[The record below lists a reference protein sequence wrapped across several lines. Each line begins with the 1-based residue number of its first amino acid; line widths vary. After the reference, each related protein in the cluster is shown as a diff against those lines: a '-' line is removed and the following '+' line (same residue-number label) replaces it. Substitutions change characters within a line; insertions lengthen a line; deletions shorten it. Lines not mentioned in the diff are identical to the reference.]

1 MNVKEKWQQFK
12 QLFDWTPIA
21 VSGPC
26 EVHHLYGKDNPVLVG
41 YRVAVNYKHHGDK
54 EYFFAH
60 DEEKIGIMPRAKAY
74 KRALVFYAK
83 MQKQMKQH

>member
-12 QLFDWTPIA
+12 HLFDWTPIEA
-21 VSGPC
+21 SGPY
-26 EVHHLYGKDNPVLVG
+26 EVFQSYGKDNHVLVG
-41 YRVAVNYKHHGDK
+41 YMVTVNYKHHGDK

-74 KRALVFYAK
+74 KRALGFYTK
-83 MQKQMKQH
+83 MQKQIKQH